1 MLSTVEEMRAYFKT
15 HYLPDGSLS
24 HGLQVYLNLLKS
36 KEHQPKNT
44 KEYALFANNVVDQI
58 IRDYTKPAHW
68 PTVVRFMHK
77 TNRPDVNNFFLPYRV
92 ALWDSLTPDEL
103 KEGKRI
109 MKKYPGKEPTSPKK

>member
-1 MLSTVEEMRAYFKT
+1 MLSSLEDMRAYFKT

-24 HGLQVYLNLLKS
+24 DGLQMYLNLLKS

-44 KEYALFANNVVDQI
+44 AEYALFANNVVDQI
-58 IRDYTKPAHW
+58 IRDYTKPARW

-77 TNRPDVNNFFLPYRV
+77 THRPDVNKAFMIYRV

-109 MKKYPGKEPTSPKK
+109 LKKYALY